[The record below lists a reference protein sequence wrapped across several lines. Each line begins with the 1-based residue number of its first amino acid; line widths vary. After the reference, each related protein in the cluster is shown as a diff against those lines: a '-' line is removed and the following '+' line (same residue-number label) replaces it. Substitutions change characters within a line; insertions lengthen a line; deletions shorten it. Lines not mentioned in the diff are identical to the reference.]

1 MHSLQAENGLSTVR
15 YNFRVCMVLF
25 PQAVPGM
32 SCKRSRR
39 RTSAYVLSLPLPM
52 HLYAEYNRFCIVLSQ
67 KFNIVSAL
75 SVHNWPSCRKKS
87 ILAKVCFDTKGG

>member
-1 MHSLQAENGLSTVR
+1 
-15 YNFRVCMVLF
+15 MVLF

-39 RTSAYVLSLPLPM
+39 RASAYVLSLPLPM

-67 KFNIVSAL
+67 KINIVSAL
-75 SVHNWPSCRKKS
+75 IVQQ
-87 ILAKVCFDTKGG
+87 LAIVPQKIDSREGLF

>member
-15 YNFRVCMVLF
+15 YNFRVCMVLL
-25 PQAVPGM
+25 PQTMPSM

-67 KFNIVSAL
+67 KFNIMSTLFVQQ
-75 SVHNWPSCRKKS
+75 
-87 ILAKVCFDTKGG
+87 LAIVPQKIDSREGLF

>member
-1 MHSLQAENGLSTVR
+1 MHSLQSENGLSTVR

-52 HLYAEYNRFCIVLSQ
+52 HLYAEYNRFCIVSSQ
-67 KFNIVSAL
+67 KINIMSAL
-75 SVHNWPSCRKKS
+75 IVQQLVIVPQKIDSREG
-87 ILAKVCFDTKGG
+87 LF

>member
-1 MHSLQAENGLSTVR
+1 MHSLQAENGLSAVR

-25 PQAVPGM
+25 PQTMPGM

-67 KFNIVSAL
+67 KFNIMSAL
-75 SVHNWPSCRKKS
+75 SVHQSPTLSQKIDS
-87 ILAKVCFDTKGG
+87 HEGLF

>member
-15 YNFRVCMVLF
+15 YNFRVCMVLL
-25 PQAVPGM
+25 PQTMPSM

-52 HLYAEYNRFCIVLSQ
+52 HLYAEYNRFLYSLSQ
-67 KFNIVSAL
+67 KFNIMSTLFVQQ
-75 SVHNWPSCRKKS
+75 
-87 ILAKVCFDTKGG
+87 LAIVPQKIDSREGLF

>member
-1 MHSLQAENGLSTVR
+1 MHSLQAENGLSAVR

-52 HLYAEYNRFCIVLSQ
+52 HLNAEYNRFLYS
-67 KFNIVSAL
+67 F
-75 SVHNWPSCRKKS
+75 KS
-87 ILAKVCFDTKGG
+87 KI